1 MNESILSPLRR
12 VDHFL
17 RFELV
22 KTLQRGGTLEP
33 SKDWAVVSDCYQ
45 QLHRRLDELPRDI
58 WKNVEDA
65 FKDLTRDLNSIAD
78 LFRQLPEAKKQP
90 EFNEQDYLQKVN
102 DLINQARSDFGKRLH
117 ELESW
122 VSSAPTL
129 LRPGESNPAAVGGQ
143 LTLADKKVNWFKNQP
158 VFVYPLLLL
167 GLIVLLG
174 SAADSIDKMAKFYKA
189 YLQATS
195 LSNVKAAPTVD
206 SPTEGT
212 TANAPVR

>member
-1 MNESILSPLRR
+1 VNESILSPLRR

-22 KTLQRGGTLEP
+22 ETLQRGGTLEP
-33 SKDWAVVSDCYQ
+33 STDWAVVSDSYQ

-58 WKNVEDA
+58 WKNIEDA
-65 FKDLTRDLNSIAD
+65 FKELTRNLNLVAD
-78 LFRQLPEAKKQP
+78 LFRRLPEAKKQP
-90 EFNEQDYLQKVN
+90 GFNEQDYLQKVN
-102 DLINQARSDFGKRLH
+102 NLINQARSDFGKRLH
-117 ELESW
+117 DLEKW
-122 VSSAPTL
+122 VSGAPTL
-129 LRPGESNPAAVGGQ
+129 LRPGDSSPAAVSGQ
-143 LTLADKKVNWFKNQP
+143 LTLADRKVNWFKNQP

-195 LSNVKAAPTVD
+195 LSNVKAAPTAD
-206 SPTEGT
+206 PRTEGT